1 MGMPAT
7 GVCDD
12 GRISG
17 EGWSWNG
24 CDGKAGRWGTMSGKY
39 GGGQEAGWGGQGWG
53 EQGKGYGDK
62 MGTGKGKGDANEMGG
77 GFGTK
82 GMGKGYGDE
91 KGKGKRKGDANEM
104 GEGFGTN
111 GMGKGDE
118 KGKGWGK
125 KGTGK
130 ATAGEVRPGDWWC
143 EICWVKNYES
153 RPVTCFKG
161 CGLHCGKCGLA
172 KDGRREGC
180 PVKQWVCWR
189 CGCMQFAGRNGC
201 RKCDGG
207 LADGGCRW
215 KWGKGECS
223 EGSEEGER
231 GGVRRR

>member
-17 EGWSWNG
+17 EGWGWNG

-53 EQGKGYGDK
+53 EQGN
-62 MGTGKGKGDANEMGG
+62 A
-77 GFGTK
+77 
-82 GMGKGYGDE
+82 
-91 KGKGKRKGDANEM
+91 M
-104 GEGFGTN
+104 GEGFGTK
-111 GMGKGDE
+111 GKGKGVGDE
-118 KGKGWGK
+118 KGKGWAK

-130 ATAGEVRPGDWWC
+130 ATAGEGRAGDWWC
-143 EICWVKNYES
+143 ERCWVKNYES
-153 RPVTCFKG
+153 RPVTCFKE